1 MTYDERMTSLG
12 QQEAAL
18 EDALHALEDAALEA
32 IRAASKIRQTS
43 ALPNLRAGRL
53 DIFPPDALC
62 RTDTL

>member
-1 MTYDERMTSLG
+1 MTYDERMTLLR

-43 ALPNLRAGRL
+43 ALPNLRAGRV
-53 DIFPPDALC
+53 DIFPPEALC

>member
-1 MTYDERMTSLG
+1 MTYDERMTILG

-43 ALPNLRAGRL
+43 ALPNLRAGRA